1 VGAVVA
7 VENVGKKYI
16 LGQTHTYLLS
26 EKIENTLR
34 SFYQMVQGKKP
45 ILNPVRNP
53 AENEFWALQGV
64 NVEVQEGEIVG
75 IIGRNGAGKST
86 LLKILARITDP
97 TTGRITLQGR
107 ISSLLEVGTGFH
119 PELTG
124 RENVFLNG
132 AILGMSKN
140 EIRNKFDE
148 IVAFAEIDKFIDT
161 PVKRYSSGMYVRLAF
176 AVAAH
181 LEPEILVLDEVLAV
195 GDAQFQKKCLGKM
208 GSVAKEGRT
217 ILFVSHNMTAV
228 RDLCKRVVWLESGLV
243 RDDGN
248 AAEVVSKYLYKYSA
262 AVHEQIWPDPKTA
275 PGNEAVRLHVA
286 KIMPRGDSPFIN
298 VRTPLDIEF
307 AYWNRSPGTE
317 LNASLHLFDTE
328 GACVFNSDS
337 TPRTYDEGIIRET
350 CHIPGDLLNDGEYK
364 IMIMIVKDRS
374 TCLYQHDDVLAF
386 EVQDVERDSLWHGKW
401 LGAVRPMLKWTSE
414 FVEKGNFSASVST
427 E

>member
-1 VGAVVA
+1 MRTVVA
-7 VENVGKKYI
+7 VENVSKKYI

-26 EKIENTLR
+26 EKIENNLR
-34 SFYQMVQGKKP
+34 YLYQRFRGEKQVRD
-45 ILNPVRNP
+45 PVRNVS
-53 AENEFWALQGV
+53 ENEFWALQGV
-64 NVEVQEGEIVG
+64 NVDIQEGEIVG

-132 AILGMSKN
+132 AILGMSKT
-140 EIRNKFDE
+140 EIRKKFDE

-195 GDAQFQKKCLGKM
+195 GDCQFQKKCLGKM

-217 ILFVSHNMTAV
+217 VLFVSHNMTAV

-248 AAEVVSKYLYKYSA
+248 AVEVVSKYLYKYSA
-262 AVHEQIWPDPKTA
+262 AVHEQVWPDPKSA
-275 PGNEAVRLHVA
+275 PGNDEVRLHLA
-286 KIMPRGDSPFIN
+286 RIISRGESSFIN
-298 VRTPLDIEF
+298 VRTPLEIEF
-307 AYWNRSPGTE
+307 AYWNCSPGAE
-317 LNASLHLFDTE
+317 LNASLHLYNTE
-328 GACVFNSDS
+328 GACIFNSDS
-337 TPRTYDEGIIRET
+337 APQIYEEGIIRET
-350 CHIPGDLLNDGEYK
+350 CHIPGDFLNDGEYK

-374 TCLYQHDDVLAF
+374 TSLYQHDDVLAF
-386 EVQDVERDSLWHGKW
+386 EVQDVERNSHWHGKW
-401 LGAVRPMLKWTSE
+401 LGAVRPMLKWTTE
-414 FVEKGNFSASVST
+414 FEKKSGYRI
-427 E
+427 